1 MCYLQLQNHVLKS
14 HQRQLPRGAST
25 SSCSTFHHGE
35 QGTNISL
42 QHRETH
48 TGLTCKNLPLHDWG
62 YICPRTAAAPCFLS
76 LVKWILRRTQL
87 LCSQSSQPDIYER
100 SFSQFVI
107 CNERSLI
114 RYNLHIPWNYIH
126 WHVWACRTLKIEL
139 MGHDHIFSIEMKF
152 ISFPHQ
158 LEWWIKQILARLDG
172 WFWIPPH
179 LCTTVGGAFERY
191 SGNNPSIR

>member
-1 MCYLQLQNHVLKS
+1 MFRPSPSSWMAMSICHYPCRLHQLLSVGCKLVCNNPLINLRKGAPDVLCYLQWQNHVLKS
-14 HQRQLPRGAST
+14 HHRQLPHGAST

-42 QHRETH
+42 QHRGTH

-62 YICPRTAAAPCFLS
+62 YICPRTASAPCFLS

-87 LCSQSSQPDIYER
+87 VCSQSSQPDIYER

-126 WHVWACRTLKIEL
+126 W
-139 MGHDHIFSIEMKF
+139 
-152 ISFPHQ
+152 
-158 LEWWIKQILARLDG
+158 
-172 WFWIPPH
+172 
-179 LCTTVGGAFERY
+179 
-191 SGNNPSIR
+191 